1 MTGLTTGDSVEC
13 KKCFISADELR
24 MDGELVESL
33 LIGVIGYC
41 LTCCPKRK
49 LIKLADVIKDELNQR
64 WMH

>member
-1 MTGLTTGDSVEC
+1 MTGLTTGNPVEC

-41 LTCCPKRK
+41 LTCCPKKK
-49 LIKLADVIKDELNQR
+49 LIELAEVIKQELNQC